1 MSVIRRREFITLLG
15 GAAAA
20 WPFAARAEQA
30 ERMRRI
36 GVLSGFAEND
46 PEMKARLAALRQ
58 GLEGLGWSEGR
69 NIKIDY
75 RWGAGDPGRQRA
87 YAAELVASK
96 PDVIFATPSSVLAAV
111 QRETRTIPVV
121 FAQIPDPVGAG
132 FVASLAHPGG
142 NITGFALF
150 EFAIG
155 AKWLELLKQ
164 IAPSVTRAAVIYD
177 PVTPS
182 AIGFLPMIEAAGRS
196 SRVDVFTYS
205 VHDTA
210 EIERVINAFAAEPN
224 GGLIPVASALI
235 ANKRDFIISLAHR
248 HRSEL
253 TQLVRIDTSHRQSG
267 REQGTDDATL
277 VTAARLKAN
286 CGDCERVQPCDQL
299 GPAGGVVTHRK
310 EPALRQHHHVQAVLR
325 HVNAAIGKL
334 FHLRIPSLLMRA
346 RAQATVRVW
355 KNRLEHQAHSRFNF
369 RDGCGLPVVTEV
381 GL

>member
-1 MSVIRRREFITLLG
+1 MRRREFITLFVG
-15 GAAAA
+15 GAAMA
-20 WPFAARAEQA
+20 WPLAVRAQQTEGV
-30 ERMRRI
+30 RRI

-46 PEMKARLAALRQ
+46 PEMKARLAAFRQ

-111 QRETRTIPVV
+111 QRETRTIRVV

-196 SRVDVFTYS
+196 SGVDVFTYS

-210 EIERVINAFAAEPN
+210 EIERVINAFAAEP
-224 GGLIPVASALI
+224 IRCPA
-235 ANKRDFIISLAHR
+235 IS
-248 HRSEL
+248 
-253 TQLVRIDTSHRQSG
+253 
-267 REQGTDDATL
+267 
-277 VTAARLKAN
+277 
-286 CGDCERVQPCDQL
+286 
-299 GPAGGVVTHRK
+299 
-310 EPALRQHHHVQAVLR
+310 
-325 HVNAAIGKL
+325 
-334 FHLRIPSLLMRA
+334 FY
-346 RAQATVRVW
+346 VRV
-355 KNRLEHQAHSRFNF
+355 AA
-369 RDGCGLPVVTEV
+369 
-381 GL
+381 

>member
-1 MSVIRRREFITLLG
+1 MRRREFIALLG
-15 GAAAA
+15 GAAA
-20 WPFAARAEQA
+20 WPLAARAEQA
-30 ERMRRI
+30 ERRI

-182 AIGFLPMIEAAGRS
+182 A
-196 SRVDVFTYS
+196 
-205 VHDTA
+205 
-210 EIERVINAFAAEPN
+210 
-224 GGLIPVASALI
+224 
-235 ANKRDFIISLAHR
+235 
-248 HRSEL
+248 
-253 TQLVRIDTSHRQSG
+253 SG
-267 REQGTDDATL
+267 S
-277 VTAARLKAN
+277 
-286 CGDCERVQPCDQL
+286 CP
-299 GPAGGVVTHRK
+299 
-310 EPALRQHHHVQAVLR
+310 
-325 HVNAAIGKL
+325 
-334 FHLRIPSLLMRA
+334 
-346 RAQATVRVW
+346 
-355 KNRLEHQAHSRFNF
+355 
-369 RDGCGLPVVTEV
+369 
-381 GL
+381 